1 MAYPY
6 TYNHVGAIPCGY
18 PVAER
23 NKAYESFSAVRLQI
37 IQAYAYLLVLPPMK
51 RKQEHAR

>member
-18 PVAER
+18 PAAER

-37 IQAYAYLLVLPPMK
+37 IQAYAYLLALPPMK